1 MNNLPYNQKL
11 NEYARMLRN
20 NMTKEEKHLWY
31 DYLSRSSIRWMRQR
45 IVDNYIVDF
54 YCATAKLV
62 IELDGS
68 HHYTDDGISYDKIRT
83 EILKQYGLRV
93 IRFTNFDILNNFE
106 GVCDSINNEIKERT
120 LKKSPL

>member
-106 GVCDSINNEIKERT
+106 GVCDSINNEIK
-120 LKKSPL
+120 